1 MVFDTMLSLSLSA
14 NGGKLQGEQ
23 GRADPTRHPDP
34 TPRPPTR
41 HPDPTPRPPDP
52 KRQVR
57 GMQAD
62 ASGCKGGKAYA
73 SGCKRMQAEK
83 QGGRGK
89 GERGKGQAGA
99 NLAKRRKRKK
109 PWRLRGGVFIS
120 RGVLRQGSFAL
131 LARLHP
137 LAPLTPPPSPL
148 PPCFSGCIPFAFP
161 SHYGFSSPSH
171 SARIPLSYPSPAFS
185 GRGVGVSGRGVGSG
199 VGVSGRGVGSGR
211 LCPAPPAACPH
222 WRSKTAPLPPLPPLP
237 VGRGGIKFAP
247 TSLSLGGRLSI
258 IRPPQS
264 VRSYQIV

>member
-14 NGGKLQGEQ
+14 YGGRGQGESH
-23 GRADPTRHPDP
+23 RPDPTRHPDP

-41 HPDPTPRPPDP
+41 HPDPTPRPDTP

-73 SGCKRMQAEK
+73 RGCKGVQAIK
-83 QGGRGK
+83 QGGRGQ
-89 GERGKGQAGA
+89 GVGARGYGVA

-131 LARLHP
+131 LARLRP

-185 GRGVGVSGRGVGSG
+185 GCRVGVSGRGVGSG

-211 LCPAPPAACPH
+211 VGGSPPAPCPH
-222 WRSKTAPLPPLPPLP
+222 RRSKTAPLPPLPPLP
-237 VGRGGIKFAP
+237 VGRGGVKFAP
-247 TSLSLGGRLSI
+247 PSLSLGGRFL
-258 IRPPQS
+258 
-264 VRSYQIV
+264 VL